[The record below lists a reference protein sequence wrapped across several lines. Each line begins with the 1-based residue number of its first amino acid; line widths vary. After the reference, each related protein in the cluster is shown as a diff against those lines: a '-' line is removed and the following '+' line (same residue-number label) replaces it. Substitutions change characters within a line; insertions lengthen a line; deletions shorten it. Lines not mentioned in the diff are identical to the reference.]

1 MTEQLK
7 LDHAGGTA
15 LCNLTASCLDIEQD
29 ALRSLDIIH
38 AKELR
43 HVSIKGKCNG
53 SRYLHVRDA
62 DALKRIRT
70 VGDEGLVLHL
80 ESSTFMTGLCIEG
93 SVRHIDA
100 AWTNHNGEQHTFLCD
115 SEQLQ
120 TGPWQ
125 QVYLTDITNLE
136 VLEHA
141 KPDDLVIVNAGNY
154 PYNELSLSSQ
164 ATLLVLN
171 PQGVSELKLKSENLV
186 QVIGHDSHLT
196 HVQLAAPRAEFYGS
210 AGLKVIK
217 PLAANTI
224 TPLKTLLIKNSESEQ
239 LSINLATETLNLVNC
254 NTRQLQFLA
263 AETLRIHSCSLIEQ
277 IDSDSHPF
285 YHLSGMVSPTLL
297 EHARFALNESVI
309 HSQLQGISDPQNENL
324 QRILAMV
331 PMQMRGRDVG
341 QGLLVL
347 ERAKAIG
354 VSIETLWALRNEL
367 NHNHQQDKSAGLQRS
382 YKVPVQWR
390 WNLSGDGTD
399 EAWRADFNLWADA
412 YVAGIESATALCKPV
427 GTSIFNHDSALW
439 AATHCLKYQPDAL
452 PPGIWARLVRQM
464 DKIWRRNHSGSKLD
478 KAKPQFARFLRYAVK
493 YALDY
498 PKNQINEQQQ
508 NDDEGLTEFKQA
520 VIQLVVG
527 NYGIEGL
534 EPVAAQLF
542 LLDKGLTRTAL
553 LRKSKEPEPKAFRFL
568 EERDETLRSRYLKL
582 ALGRVVEVV
591 DD

>member
-15 LCNLTASCLDIEQD
+15 LSNLTVSRLDIEQD
-29 ALRSLDIIH
+29 GLRSLDIIH
-38 AKELR
+38 ANELQQ
-43 HVSIKGKCNG
+43 VCIKGECNG
-53 SRYLHVRDA
+53 SRYLHIRDA
-62 DALKRIRT
+62 DAVKHIRT
-70 VGDEGLVLHL
+70 DGDEGLVLHL

-100 AWTNHNGEQHTFLCD
+100 AWTSHNSEQHTFVCD

-125 QVYLTDITNLE
+125 QVYLTDTTNLE
-136 VLEHA
+136 VLEQA
-141 KPDDLVIVNAGNY
+141 TSDDLVVVDAGNY
-154 PYNELSLSSQ
+154 PYSELSLSSQ
-164 ATLLVLN
+164 ACLLVLN

-186 QVIGHDSHLT
+186 QVTGDGSHFT
-196 HVQLAAPRAEFYGS
+196 HVQLTAPRAEFYGC

-217 PLAANTI
+217 PFAASQT
-224 TPLKTLLIKNSESEQ
+224 TTLKILLVKNSKSEQ

-263 AETLRIHSCSLIEQ
+263 TETLRIHSCSLIEQ

-309 HSQLQGISDPQNENL
+309 HSQLQGISDPQDENL

-331 PMQMRGRDVG
+331 PMQVRGRDVG

-354 VSIETLWALRNEL
+354 VPIETLWTLRNEL

-382 YKVPVQWR
+382 YKAPVQWR

-399 EAWRADFNLWADA
+399 EAWRADFNLWAQA
-412 YVAGIESATALCKPV
+412 YVAGIESANALCKPV

-439 AATHCLKYQPDAL
+439 AATHCLKYQPHAL
-452 PPGIWARLVRQM
+452 PPAIWARLVRQM
-464 DKIWRRNHSGSKLD
+464 DKIWRRNHHGSKLD
-478 KAKPQFARFLRYAVK
+478 KAKPKFARFLRYALK

-498 PKNQINEQQQ
+498 PNTQANDQPE
-508 NDDEGLTEFKQA
+508 NDDNGLTKFKQA

-534 EPVAAQLF
+534 EPVTAQLF
-542 LLDKGLTRTAL
+542 MLDKGVTRTAL
-553 LRKSKEPEPKAFRFL
+553 LRKSKEPEPNAFRFL